1 MVGATQIEMPPER
14 IFKPVE
20 QAEAVAPSR
29 SRFPVLAVVLG
40 GLALFLCLAVLLG
53 GGAMAYFS
61 GFFGGEQGTAVAAGT
76 AVPTTIPAGLET
88 SEALEPTAT
97 AEDTPAPP
105 TEVPTKVPTSE
116 PTRVPLTF
124 ARVEDS
130 TGRITAQFPDQWDTV
145 SSDLIVAGSPN
156 LDTWL
161 DGFSGGETITIPG
174 LTLLVLD
181 ESEPATDQ
189 TLTNIVDGYEWPANC
204 SFETGSEEPYG
215 EGVYI
220 GYYSEAECDN
230 GRFVFVLLYDP
241 NSPNAL
247 IWIEAYL
254 VGGEDEEVLAQVL
267 DTFLVGPVVVVE
279 EPTLAPTSTTV
290 AAQPTSPPPPP
301 PSGTTKQELLTQMRQ
316 TQSDMQRM
324 GGMIDNAVATGFIN
338 CNDVVSTYD
347 SVAADPT
354 FNVANSTPAV
364 QTAHDRYRQSIS
376 IFLQGTREI
385 TDNCRGIIGGSGGSI
400 PFQQWGPARTAVNNA
415 LDILNP
421 AIEQLESS

>member
-1 MVGATQIEMPPER
+1 
-14 IFKPVE
+14 
-20 QAEAVAPSR
+20 
-29 SRFPVLAVVLG
+29 
-40 GLALFLCLAVLLG
+40 
-53 GGAMAYFS
+53 
-61 GFFGGEQGTAVAAGT
+61 
-76 AVPTTIPAGLET
+76 
-88 SEALEPTAT
+88 
-97 AEDTPAPP
+97 
-105 TEVPTKVPTSE
+105 
-116 PTRVPLTF
+116 
-124 ARVEDS
+124 
-130 TGRITAQFPDQWDTV
+130 
-145 SSDLIVAGSPN
+145 
-156 LDTWL
+156 
-161 DGFSGGETITIPG
+161 
-174 LTLLVLD
+174 
-181 ESEPATDQ
+181 
-189 TLTNIVDGYEWPANC
+189 
-204 SFETGSEEPYG
+204 
-215 EGVYI
+215 
-220 GYYSEAECDN
+220 
-230 GRFVFVLLYDP
+230 
-241 NSPNAL
+241 
-247 IWIEAYL
+247 
-254 VGGEDEEVLAQVL
+254 
-267 DTFLVGPVVVVE
+267 VVVE